1 MFRDCPHCPDP
12 EARLGFE
19 NRRHRLAMHKLLLIE
34 DDPRLASLVS
44 EFLSRYGFD
53 VHINGRGDTALNAF
67 HRVRPDVIVLDL
79 MLPGLDGLEVCRQIR
94 KLAATPILML
104 TARVDTM
111 DQITGLEIGADDY
124 LPKPV
129 EPRLLLA
136 RLRAVLRRG
145 APAPVVTEGAAPA
158 QLCFGRLCIDQ
169 LSRDVR
175 WQDQL
180 VELKTTEY
188 NLLLVFARAP
198 GEVLSRDHL
207 MMQLRG
213 VEFDGL
219 DRSIDAGVSRLRK
232 RFDDLALE
240 PQKFKTVWGRGYL
253 FNPYAWEE

>member
-1 MFRDCPHCPDP
+1 
-12 EARLGFE
+12 
-19 NRRHRLAMHKLLLIE
+19 MHKLLLIE
-34 DDPRLASLVS
+34 DDQRLASLVS
-44 EFLSRYGFD
+44 EFLARYGFD
-53 VHINGRGDTALNAF
+53 VHINGRGDTALTAF
-67 HRVRPDVIVLDL
+67 RRVQPEVVVLDL
-79 MLPGLDGLEVCRQIR
+79 MLPGLDGVEVCRQIR
-94 KLAATPILML
+94 QLASTPILML
-104 TARVDTM
+104 TARADTI

-124 LPKPV
+124 IAKPV

-136 RLRAVLRRG
+136 RLRAILRRG
-145 APAPVVTEGAAPA
+145 APAPDGTDSNQAS
-158 QLCFGRLCIDQ
+158 QLCFGRLVIDL

-207 MMQLRG
+207 MLHLRG

-219 DRSIDAGVSRLRK
+219 DRSIDAGVSRLRR
-232 RFDDLALE
+232 RFDDLAQE

-253 FNPYAWEE
+253 FNPHAWED

>member
-1 MFRDCPHCPDP
+1 MRCPDP
-12 EARLGFE
+12 GAPLGLA
-19 NRRHRLAMHKLLLIE
+19 HRPDRAVMHKLLLIE
-34 DDPRLASLVS
+34 DDQRLASLVS

-53 VHINGRGDTALNAF
+53 VHINGRGDTALAAF
-67 HRVRPDVIVLDL
+67 RRVQPDVVVLDL
-79 MLPGLDGLEVCRQIR
+79 MLPGLDGVEVCRQIR
-94 KLAATPILML
+94 QVAATPILML
-104 TARVDTM
+104 TARVDTI

-124 LPKPV
+124 VAKPV

-136 RLRAVLRRG
+136 RLRAILRRS
-145 APAPVVTEGAAPA
+145 APAPVDTGEDRAS
-158 QLCFGRLCIDQ
+158 QLCFGRLVID
-169 LSRDVR
+169 LSSRDVR

-232 RFDDLALE
+232 RFDDLAQE

-253 FNPYAWEE
+253 FNPHAWED